1 MNQTPGFVKQ
11 VKKKE
16 FLLEED
22 DDKEDENAESERL
35 LKEPLIDEEAQPL
48 RGKMRPISSKRA

>member
-35 LKEPLIDEEAQPL
+35 LKEPLIDEEA
-48 RGKMRPISSKRA
+48 